1 MNISKRAAQ
10 VSPFYVM
17 ELLEKAR
24 LMEAQGHR
32 VIHMEVGE
40 PGFETPAIIKDE
52 AVRALAQGKTFY
64 THSLGIPELRETISA
79 HYRDS
84 GNPDVSPER
93 IIVTNGSSGAF
104 ILLFA
109 ALLEHGR
116 TLALSDP
123 GYPCYRNI
131 ALLTGCTI
139 SPIPVSDQT
148 NYEVL
153 PEHLGGLSAPPDL
166 LVLANPSNPTGHV
179 YSPGTLR
186 ALHEWLS
193 RHGGVLVVDEI
204 YSGLIY
210 DAAFSSSSAISE
222 DVIVVSG
229 FSKSF
234 AMTGWRLGWMVV
246 PPGLV
251 RPIQKFAQN
260 LFIAPPSIS
269 QYAALHAFDDKE
281 SLDRMRI
288 LYKERRDFLFPRLGA
303 LGFDLPLKPDGA
315 FYIYAGIE
323 RFGMDSMDFA
333 ERALSEA
340 KVALTPGYDFGTFGA
355 ASHVRFSYA
364 NTLDNL
370 IEGCDRLERWL
381 GGIGA
386 G

>member
-24 LMEAQGHR
+24 LMEAQGYSI
-32 VIHMEVGE
+32 IHMEVGE
-40 PGFETPAIIKDE
+40 PGFETPDAIKE
-52 AVRALAQGKTFY
+52 GALRALAQGKTFY
-64 THSLGIPELRETISA
+64 THSLGIPELRETIST
-79 HYRDS
+79 HYRDN
-84 GNPDVSPER
+84 GNLDVSPDR

-131 ALLTGCTI
+131 ALLTGC
-139 SPIPVSDQT
+139 SVCPVPVSDQT

-153 PEHLGGLSAPPDL
+153 PEHLAGLAAPPDL

-179 YSPGTLR
+179 YGPQTLR
-186 ALHEWLS
+186 ALHDWLS
-193 RHGGVLVVDEI
+193 RRGGVLVVDEI

-210 DAAFSSSSAISE
+210 DAGFSSSASISD

-229 FSKSF
+229 FSKAF

-246 PPGLV
+246 PPDLV
-251 RPIQKFAQN
+251 RPVQKLAQN

-269 QYAALHAFDDKE
+269 QYAALSAFDDKE
-281 SLDRMRI
+281 ALASMRAI
-288 LYKERRDFLFPRLGA
+288 YKERRDFLFPRLHT
-303 LGFDLPLKPDGA
+303 LGFDLPVKPDGA
-315 FYIYAGIE
+315 FYIYAGID
-323 RFGMDSMDFA
+323 RFGMDSMDFV

-340 KVALTPGYDFGTFGA
+340 RVAITPGYDFGAFGA

-364 NTLDNL
+364 NTLENL
-370 IEGCDRLERWL
+370 IEGCDRLEQWL
-381 GGIGA
+381 GSIGT